1 MATTAEQRGP
11 DPVATVTKPGDNRAM
26 PLTAA
31 ERQARLRARRR
42 AGDKVPCCSS
52 CGAKLQPAL
61 QRRTDRQGADL
72 CWSCWIKSPAGLE
85 AERERGQRNMEADLD
100 RAREL
105 GRERARRFRQRVREQ
120 QGQGAEAAGATEWG
134 AGASQGDE
142 AQG

>member
-42 AGDKVPCCSS
+42 AGEAVPCCSS

-61 QRRTDRQGADL
+61 RERPDRLADSL
-72 CWSCWIKSPAGLE
+72 CWSCWARSEAGLA
-85 AERERGQRNMEADLD
+85 AERERGQRVRAADPEHVRRL
-100 RAREL
+100 A
-105 GRERARRFRQRVREQ
+105 RERARRFRQR
-120 QGQGAEAAGATEWG
+120 
-134 AGASQGDE
+134 ASQSTQSE
-142 AQG
+142 QGTKATQGEQDGPEGG